1 VCPTTLDRIT
11 RVMEVLGPEGE
22 TVQPLFVSVDPGRDT
37 PEVLAA
43 HVAQFH
49 PRIVG
54 LTGSPEQ
61 VKAMAAAYRV
71 YFATRDT
78 DDGDYSVDHTAFE
91 YLTGPD
97 GKNRYVFTPAAEPER
112 VAETIR
118 GLVRGK
124 RGV

>member
-1 VCPTTLDRIT
+1 
-11 RVMEVLGPEGE
+11 MEALGPDGAA
-22 TVQPLFVSVDPGRDT
+22 VQPLFVSVDPKRDT

-43 HVAQFH
+43 YVAHFH

-71 YFATRDT
+71 SVAAHA
-78 DDGDYSVDHTAFE
+78 DGTADYSVDHTAFE

-118 GLVRGK
+118 GLVRGE
-124 RGV
+124 GGA